1 MDKLKMHSLDGV
13 KRNIERIGKL
23 FPNAITE
30 VIFHCSDTI
39 SVRKHIGN
47 YI

>member
-13 KRNIERIGKL
+13 ERNIEQIGKL

-30 VIFHCSDTI
+30 VMRCGK
-39 SVRKHIGN
+39 VKHAIDFDVLRQ
-47 YI
+47 